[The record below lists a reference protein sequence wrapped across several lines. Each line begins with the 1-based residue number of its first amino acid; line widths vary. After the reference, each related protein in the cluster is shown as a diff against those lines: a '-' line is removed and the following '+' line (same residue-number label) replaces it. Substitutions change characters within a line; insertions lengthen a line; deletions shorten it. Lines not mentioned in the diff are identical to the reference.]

1 MRLIL
6 ALLAT
11 LGLAAPAGAGETFE
25 LVTKE
30 PEPVPAIS
38 FTDRAGN
45 EATLERYRGRLV
57 VLNLWATWCVP
68 CREEMPALD
77 RLQAAVAKDNVT
89 VVALAVDRGG
99 AQAVDVF
106 LAETPVEHLDVVI
119 DQSARSARQ
128 LRAPG
133 LPTTL
138 VIDREGREIAR
149 VLGLALWDSD
159 AAIERIRELAGS

>member
-6 ALLAT
+6 AILVT
-11 LGLAAPAGAGETFE
+11 LGLATPASAGEAFE
-25 LVTKE
+25 LVTKD
-30 PEPVPAIS
+30 PEPIAAIS
-38 FTDRAGN
+38 FTDRDGN
-45 EATLERYRGRLV
+45 EATLDRYRGRLV

-77 RLQAAVAKDNVT
+77 RLQAALGTDAVA

-106 LAETPVEHLDVVI
+106 LAQTPVEHLDIVI

-138 VIDREGREIAR
+138 VLDREGREIAR
-149 VLGLALWDSD
+149 VLGLALWDSP
-159 AAIERIRELAGS
+159 AAIERIRALAGS

>member
-1 MRLIL
+1 MRQMLVLLL
-6 ALLAT
+6 ALT
-11 LGLAAPAGAGETFE
+11 LAAPAGAEEAFE

-30 PEPVPAIS
+30 PEPVPPIS

-45 EATLERYRGRLV
+45 AATLERYRGRLV
-57 VLNLWATWCVP
+57 VLNLWATWCAP

-77 RLQAAVAKDNVT
+77 RLQAALGEDGVA

-106 LAETPVEHLDVVI
+106 LDQTPVEHLDIVI
-119 DQSARSARQ
+119 DATARSARQ

-138 VIDREGREIAR
+138 VLDREGREIAR
-149 VLGLALWDSD
+149 VLGLALWDSE
-159 AAIERIRELAGS
+159 AAIERIRALAGS